1 MATDESYCAIYDAF
15 RKRSNVLE
23 VYRSALLSIANEV
36 NLGCVKVCLTLG
48 PGDGLYEI
56 EFLQKC
62 AENVGNLIAVEQDRE
77 SSERLRARLRESL
90 PNVVTTV
97 METDFLTW
105 KGPEDPVDVVLLFH
119 VLYFYG
125 PGERLEFM
133 RKLHDCW
140 LADGGFVVVLS
151 ASRTKSRNSYKI
163 FERLQSPLM
172 PWTWRWI
179 SWKSDSPKSTRMN
192 LSLRESFRIRMNC
205 TYASTSCTPNTSATR
220 NRLPLMMFAMQ

>member
-1 MATDESYCAIYDAF
+1 M
-15 RKRSNVLE
+15 
-23 VYRSALLSIANEV
+23 
-36 NLGCVKVCLTLG
+36 TLG

-77 SSERLRARLRESL
+77 SSERIRARLRESL

-125 PGERLEFM
+125 PGERREFM

-151 ASRTKSRNSYKI
+151 ASRTKSGNSYKI

-172 PWTWRWI
+172 PWEDMEVDLLEVGFTKKHAYEFKFEREFSNPDELYLRFYQLHAQHFRHPQPVTLDDVRNAI
-179 SWKSDSPKSTRMN
+179 KQVYPHGKSDQDFHTLAVFQKSH
-192 LSLRESFRIRMNC
+192 
-205 TYASTSCTPNTSATR
+205 
-220 NRLPLMMFAMQ
+220 